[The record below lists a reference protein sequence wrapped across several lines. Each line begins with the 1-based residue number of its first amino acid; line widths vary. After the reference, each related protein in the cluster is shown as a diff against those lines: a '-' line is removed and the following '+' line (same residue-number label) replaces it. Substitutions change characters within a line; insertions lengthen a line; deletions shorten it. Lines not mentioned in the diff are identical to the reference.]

1 MIAWP
6 VSGMIR
12 PHEEARRDVAQ
23 SGSALGWGPSGRRFE
38 SGRPDSSKPPTERK
52 AAKALDTIYLLLGI
66 VGFMA
71 VIAAFFFGGFL
82 ILDFIWARR
91 GGDA

>member
-1 MIAWP
+1 M
-6 VSGMIR
+6 
-12 PHEEARRDVAQ
+12 AQ

-38 SGRPDSSKPPTERK
+38 SGRPDSSRPPSGK
-52 AAKALDTIYLLLGI
+52 ALRVLDTIYLLLGI
-66 VGFMA
+66 VGFMV

-82 ILDFIWARR
+82 LLDFIWARR